1 MEQHRKYVG
10 DKRYNSLSQ
19 NSKTKISVISS
30 PEYRTKGEDIILVKN
45 VPTCRIVLDTTTTS
59 NIVIKALTKVTI
71 TPLINKIDE
80 EYDELFIDK
89 GACVELYNIDN
100 NWYIFSSDGLKVE

>member
-1 MEQHRKYVG
+1 MEQRRKYVSN
-10 DKRYNSLSQ
+10 KRYGSLSQ
-19 NSKTKISVISS
+19 NDNITVSIIKS
-30 PEYRTKGEDIILVKN
+30 PEYRTKGEDIILVKD
-45 VPTCRIVLDTTTTS
+45 VPTCRIVLDTTTTF
-59 NIVIKALTKVTI
+59 NIIIKALTKVTI

-100 NWYIFSSDGLKVE
+100 NWYIFSSDGLKIE